1 MAGTGILD
9 CGYGGGG
16 TGLPAQIADSPTIE
30 TANALDVRMRFS
42 VNPHNFIR
50 PSNGLV
56 PLFGKY
62 TSVGSQR
69 SWQLLCYGRT
79 FSSYMS
85 TDGSGSY
92 ITSLYTLVG
101 TPPPDLWIRMTWRGS
116 DGRSRLYIN
125 PDTEG
130 TPTSWVQVGAD
141 ATGLVG
147 SLYDASSVLG
157 IGNST
162 TGTAMRVAGVRR
174 FQLWNGIEGEGG
186 TLVVDADFT
195 KQPDGTTQFVE
206 DASGLTVTVNSP
218 ARICNRV
225 GA

>member
-1 MAGTGILD
+1 MGGTGFLA
-9 CGYGGGG
+9 CAYGGGG
-16 TGLPAQIADSPTIE
+16 TALPAQIADSPTIE

-50 PSNGLV
+50 AGALT

-62 TSVGSQR
+62 NSTGNQR
-69 SWQLLCYGRT
+69 SWQLLYYGGYFT
-79 FSSYMS
+79 SYMS
-85 TDGSGSY
+85 TNGIGATLTD
-92 ITSLYTLVG
+92 LYALVG

-125 PDTEG
+125 PDANDM
-130 TPTSWVQVGAD
+130 PTSWVQAGAD
-141 ATGLVG
+141 TTGLVG

-157 IGNST
+157 IGNS
-162 TGTAMRVAGVRR
+162 VAGSAQRIAAVRR
-174 FQLWNGIEGEGG
+174 FQLWNGIEGAGG
-186 TLVVDADFT
+186 TKVVDADFT

-206 DASGLTVTVNSP
+206 DASGLTVTVNGS